1 MRIVPAQTE
10 EPRRLRRCCRGN
22 LLEGRDGNLR
32 HVDIGKLIRG
42 GTAVRTKITPT
53 MGGFGV
59 VKLVVGGNSVGI
71 VVLTTTTTAVG
82 RIARV
87 RSPTQRH
94 IIIIRTTGMIQFA
107 QPDGVVAMIFEKLR

>member
-1 MRIVPAQTE
+1 MRIVPTQTE
-10 EPRRLRRCCRGN
+10 EPWRLRRGRGN
-22 LLEGRDGNLR
+22 LLERRDGNLR

-59 VKLVVGGNSVGI
+59 VRIVILVTN
-71 VVLTTTTTAVG
+71 AVG

-107 QPDGVVAMIFEKLR
+107 QPDSVVAMIFEKLR